1 MNFTELRGNYPLCDV
16 KRENKMSK
24 RQGCNINTNDLL
36 KTQSRKDFKK
46 EQGLFKV
53 LSVMDSILSNELQ
66 NLFGSITMFEGQ
78 SS

>member
-1 MNFTELRGNYPLCDV
+1 MNFTELRGNYPLCNV
-16 KRENKMSK
+16 KRENKMSE

-36 KTQSRKDFKK
+36 ETQSRKDFKK

-66 NLFGSITMFEGQ
+66 NLLGSITMFEGQ

>member
-36 KTQSRKDFKK
+36 ETQSRKDFKK

>member
-36 KTQSRKDFKK
+36 ETQSRKDFKK

-53 LSVMDSILSNELQ
+53 LSVMDYILSNELQ

>member
-1 MNFTELRGNYPLCDV
+1 MNFTELHGNYPLCDV

-36 KTQSRKDFKK
+36 ETQSRKDFKK